1 MKQSANLIFSMKPA
15 FDTTEVISLLRR
27 GIAAGHWTLQ
37 DLDVPSR
44 GWVITMEDAKRIPGF
59 TPPVFRNP
67 LRDEPTTTE
76 RVQITDPRDFPV
88 VATIAD
94 PVQRGGTPLS
104 MAADRPVAES
114 FSNAGVQGHEG
125 CVGDE
130 TDYGDEAHLGAS
142 WEIGASGVGELSDDW

>member
-1 MKQSANLIFSMKPA
+1 MKKA
-15 FDTTEVISLLRR
+15 FDTAEVITLLRR

-59 TPPVFRNP
+59 TPPTYRNP

-76 RVQITDPRDFPV
+76 RVEVVSPRDFPV
-88 VATIAD
+88 AATAPD
-94 PVQRGGTPLS
+94 PIQRGGPSLLLETDGA
-104 MAADRPVAES
+104 MAES
-114 FSNAGVQGHEG
+114 LSNAGVQGHER

-130 TDYGDEAHLGAS
+130 ADYGDQTHLGTP
-142 WEIGASGVGELSDDW
+142 WEGSAQGAGELPDDW